1 MPLEAV
7 LMADA
12 IVELQDRAGL
22 RAFLPEAERIRQAVA
37 GAGTIDRPRSGD
49 VAGLGAESQGVGR
62 SSRAD
67 E

>member
-37 GAGTIDRPRSGD
+37 AAGRACSGAG
-49 VAGLGAESQGVGR
+49 
-62 SSRAD
+62 
-67 E
+67 